1 MSKLRPRNDDLLKI
15 IAKVT
20 GRSKSFR
27 DLFSACS
34 RSEFVWCGKV
44 LCIKLA
50 DFREI
55 SQQLLELLQFILFRL
70 TSFCGKL
77 SFWKSGPLQKHFSL
91 WKLIFIRHAR
101 SVLLVLH
108 SWLRSLRVSHLRA
121 SWSVWFIKS
130 ILLPS
135 NEWRKRNKLVGCWM
149 QLHTSV
155 FKYPLRHTH
164 NFTCLV
170 KISTKAG
177 VYAALES
184 QGNLGCNRMAKN
196 CFVEKRYTLTMLRKE
211 QNL

>member
-77 SFWKSGPLQKHFSL
+77 SF
-91 WKLIFIRHAR
+91 
-101 SVLLVLH
+101 
-108 SWLRSLRVSHLRA
+108 
-121 SWSVWFIKS
+121 
-130 ILLPS
+130 
-135 NEWRKRNKLVGCWM
+135 
-149 QLHTSV
+149 
-155 FKYPLRHTH
+155 
-164 NFTCLV
+164 
-170 KISTKAG
+170 
-177 VYAALES
+177 
-184 QGNLGCNRMAKN
+184 
-196 CFVEKRYTLTMLRKE
+196 
-211 QNL
+211 